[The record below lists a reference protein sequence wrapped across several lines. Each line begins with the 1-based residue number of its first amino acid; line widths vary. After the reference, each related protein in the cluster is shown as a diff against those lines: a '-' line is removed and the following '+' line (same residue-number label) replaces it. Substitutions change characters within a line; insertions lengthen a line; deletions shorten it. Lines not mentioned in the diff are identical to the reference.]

1 MNNLQINSFSG
12 DFDFLSNFYP
22 CSIEYDGLL
31 YPSVEHFYV
40 PMKSNSEQNID
51 NITYSNIEFRKLI
64 IFKTASSAK
73 RLGRKISIRNDWDN
87 IKDNIMYFALKEK
100 FKDKSLLEK
109 LKITEEYE
117 LIEGNYWHDNYWG
130 SCYCERCCF
139 NGKNKLGKML
149 MSIRDYK
156 IGIF

>member
-22 CSIEYDGLL
+22 CSIVHDGLL

-40 PMKSNSEQNID
+40 AMKSNSEQIID
-51 NITYSNIEFRKLI
+51 NITYSNIEFRKLVI
-64 IFKTASSAK
+64 SKTASSAK

-87 IKDNIMYFALKEK
+87 IKDNIMYFALNEK

-109 LKITEEYE
+109 LKITEGYE

-130 SCYCERCCF
+130 SCYCERCGSD
-139 NGKNKLGKML
+139 GKNKLGKLL